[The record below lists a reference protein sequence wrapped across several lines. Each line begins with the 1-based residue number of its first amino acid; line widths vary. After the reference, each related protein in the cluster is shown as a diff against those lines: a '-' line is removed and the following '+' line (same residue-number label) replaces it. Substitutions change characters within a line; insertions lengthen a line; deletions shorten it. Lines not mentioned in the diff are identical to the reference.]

1 MELYGVA
8 SVQHND
14 TMRDLEIS
22 RMIDSLCAATSFMYE
37 PYIPGRGFS
46 LKFSVIAEKAG
57 EEDWDFDALDMTRFL
72 NHYVSWSRH
81 VADVPP
87 LVRGD
92 DLHVNLLSPQEHMS
106 VYARNAGRMSV

>member
-1 MELYGVA
+1 
-8 SVQHND
+8 
-14 TMRDLEIS
+14 
-22 RMIDSLCAATSFMYE
+22 MYE

-81 VADVPP
+81 VADVPLFLRHAALITP
-87 LVRGD
+87 R
-92 DLHVNLLSPQEHMS
+92 EHMS
-106 VYARNAGRMSV
+106 VYLRNAGRMSV